1 MGFQWCTLWA
11 VFILQW
17 SCLSLFVIG
26 DWHHNNNTWGG
37 VWGDKDIRCLSG
49 YLLTSIDCLYLH
61 HNTPLTSPHHR
72 YIEQIY
78 LSISLYINNWSDIV
92 TYIIDLSHTLMWLS
106 LKYFTS
112 FEATSIRC
120 TYNVHSLH
128 CVSNSNILSQY
139 SPTAARIFSYQL
151 ILTIPHTFIH
161 TPYTHTHT
169 YTYIYTRTYAHINL
183 HARACKDINTLL
195 VLVTSI
201 NSVFKFTANI
211 PIDRSP
217 VNLIT

>member
-92 TYIIDLSHTLMWLS
+92 TYIIDLSLIHWCDLAWNISQVSKPHLYDVHTMYTAYIVLATLIFCHSIHQRPLEYFLIS
-106 LKYFTS
+106 LY
-112 FEATSIRC
+112 
-120 TYNVHSLH
+120 
-128 CVSNSNILSQY
+128 SQ
-139 SPTAARIFSYQL
+139 SPTHSY
-151 ILTIPHTFIH
+151 IHHIH
-161 TPYTHTHT
+161 TPTHTHI
-169 YTYIYTRTYAHINL
+169 YIHVHTRT
-183 HARACKDINTLL
+183 
-195 VLVTSI
+195 
-201 NSVFKFTANI
+201 
-211 PIDRSP
+211 
-217 VNLIT
+217 